1 MIGLKLSGEVAL
13 DLIGTVYTLA
23 REDPWTPLK
32 DGREYSSLLNA
43 CGRMQRPSL
52 GVALGLGDR
61 GTAFEEAQAVYQDYR
76 KSLAKYMGWI
86 TEKPSVLK
94 QLGQLVIVRGEGVI
108 SEGMTGAVSSLV
120 SSSNLFG
127 DKRVT
132 IVVSNTKDGEVKLS
146 TRGTDYLVSK
156 GLNLG
161 RTLQSLC
168 EKYGRNGGGHT
179 LPAAA
184 ACRPP
189 ARGKLP

>member
-1 MIGLKLSGEVAL
+1 
-13 DLIGTVYTLA
+13 
-23 REDPWTPLK
+23 
-32 DGREYSSLLNA
+32 
-43 CGRMQRPSL
+43 MQRPSL

-61 GTAFEEAQAVYQDYR
+61 GAVFEEAQAVYQDYR

-86 TEKPSVLK
+86 TEHPLVLK
-94 QLGQLVIVRGEGVI
+94 QLGALVVGSGEGVI
-108 SEGMTGAVSSLV
+108 PEGMTGAVSSLV

-161 RTLQSLC
+161 RTLQALC
-168 EKYGRNGGGHT
+168 EKYGGNGGGHT
-179 LPAAA
+179 IAAGATDDPLFLDKFFPGLVA
-184 ACRPP
+184 AGGSEEGRVGEKG
-189 ARGKLP
+189 RF